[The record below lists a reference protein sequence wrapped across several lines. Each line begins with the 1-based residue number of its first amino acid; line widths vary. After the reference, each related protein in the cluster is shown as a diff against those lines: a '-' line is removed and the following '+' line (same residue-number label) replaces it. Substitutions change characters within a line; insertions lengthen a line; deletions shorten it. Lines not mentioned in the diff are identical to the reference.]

1 MLVQKKIFIRP
12 LEELLGPPPNARKQE
27 VTSSNIENEDSEE
40 TKQMIMEAE
49 SVARESKLAM
59 SRILKVTE
67 DTQQVAANTLEKLDQ
82 QTEQIK
88 RIQDDIDKV
97 EFNLDRADR
106 ELRTIG
112 SVFGQVANAF
122 TPNKLGIKNRKGT
135 EKMDKVQ
142 VKDKK
147 NKDKKR
153 KKDKNKKD
161 KEDKKTKKLL
171 GNYNPNGNI
180 PKEIGVLS
188 EDAQQDVKDVDDGLN
203 HVGNA
208 LTNLKGM
215 AMKMGDEIEDQNKRL
230 EKINKDQEHADLRIR
245 QQKVRVM
252 NLT

>member
-1 MLVQKKIFIRP
+1 
-12 LEELLGPPPNARKQE
+12 
-27 VTSSNIENEDSEE
+27 
-40 TKQMIMEAE
+40 
-49 SVARESKLAM
+49 
-59 SRILKVTE
+59 
-67 DTQQVAANTLEKLDQ
+67 
-82 QTEQIK
+82 
-88 RIQDDIDKV
+88 
-97 EFNLDRADR
+97 
-106 ELRTIG
+106 
-112 SVFGQVANAF
+112 
-122 TPNKLGIKNRKGT
+122 
-135 EKMDKVQ
+135 
-142 VKDKK
+142 
-147 NKDKKR
+147 
-153 KKDKNKKD
+153 
-161 KEDKKTKKLL
+161 LL